1 MVASDRIMYRR
12 AASLVL
18 LYFLLVPARACDGN
32 KREDVTTTKA
42 SVVVKM
48 MNVDVIVENFAV
60 YVVSNEGTINPNHAD
75 DIDVVSNEGTIN
87 INHADDI
94 DYEDV

>member
-1 MVASDRIMYRR
+1 MYRR
-12 AASLVL
+12 VASLVL
-18 LYFLLVPARACDGN
+18 LYFLLVPARACGGN

-48 MNVDVIVENFAV
+48 MNVDVTVENFEV
-60 YVVSNEGTINPNHAD
+60 H
-75 DIDVVSNEGTIN
+75 VVSNEGTIN